1 MGLLQNKK
9 FTPVLFAGVVAA
21 FFGLGVHVFVQAY
34 SGYLRQSKSYD
45 QIKREVRLLTTQKNE
60 LILKQRLL
68 KATDQFVKM
77 AASAGLSQDRW
88 TVYDINLQEAVGFEK
103 ADQILSQCVSSRVAY
118 FQPLSLQ
125 IKIPQKQTHGNKIAE
140 PDLKE
145 DLTLSVQ
152 GKFIARQP

>member
-1 MGLLQNKK
+1 MRFLQNKT

-34 SGYLRQSKSYD
+34 GGYLYQSKSYD
-45 QIKREVRLLTTQKNE
+45 QVKKQVHLLTTQKNE
-60 LILKQRLL
+60 LLLKQRLL

-77 AASAGLSQDRW
+77 AALAGLSQDRW
-88 TVYDINLQEAVGFEK
+88 TVYDINLHEALGFDK
-103 ADQILSQCVSSRVAY
+103 ANQILNQCVSSKVAY

-125 IKIPQKQTHGNKIAE
+125 IKIPQKQTHDNKTTE
-140 PDLKE
+140 PDVNA

>member
-1 MGLLQNKK
+1 MALLQNKK

-21 FFGLGVHVFVQAY
+21 LFGLGVHVFVQAY
-34 SGYLRQSKSYD
+34 SGYLGQSKSYD
-45 QIKREVRLLTTQKNE
+45 QIKRQVRLLTTQKNE

-68 KATDQFVKM
+68 TATNQFIKM
-77 AASAGLSQDRW
+77 ADLAGLSPDRW
-88 TVYDINLQEAVGFEK
+88 TVYDINLQEAVGFDK
-103 ADQILSQCVSSRVAY
+103 ADQILNQCVNSKVAY

-125 IKIPQKQTHGNKIAE
+125 IKIPQKQMRGNKTIE